1 MANKSGG
8 CGCAVVL
15 IMIIAASINY
25 ELVNDF
31 AGGISVWII
40 IVALIVV
47 AIVCGL
53 FGVLGSILNDIFG
66 KWTRL
71 LT

>member
-1 MANKSGG
+1 MANESGG
-8 CGCAVVL
+8 CGCAVLL
-15 IMIIAASINY
+15 IMIIAVSNNY

-53 FGVLGSILNDIFG
+53 FGALGSILNDIFG
-66 KWTRL
+66 K
-71 LT
+71 

>member
-53 FGVLGSILNDIFG
+53 FGALGSILNDIFG
-66 KWTRL
+66 K
-71 LT
+71 

>member
-1 MANKSGG
+1 MANESGG

-15 IMIIAASINY
+15 IMIIAVSINY

-53 FGVLGSILNDIFG
+53 LGALGSILNDIFG
-66 KWTRL
+66 K
-71 LT
+71 

>member
-1 MANKSGG
+1 MANESGG

-15 IMIIAASINY
+15 IMIIAVSINY

-47 AIVCGL
+47 AIVCVL
-53 FGVLGSILNDIFG
+53 FGALGSILNDIFG
-66 KWTRL
+66 K
-71 LT
+71 

>member
-1 MANKSGG
+1 MANESGG

-15 IMIIAASINY
+15 IMIIAVSINY

-53 FGVLGSILNDIFG
+53 FGALGSILNDISG
-66 KWTRL
+66 K
-71 LT
+71 

>member
-15 IMIIAASINY
+15 IMIIAVSINY

-66 KWTRL
+66 K
-71 LT
+71 